1 MRLFGSSGVRRPF
14 SRELVS
20 IALRIGSVVGS
31 GGGTVLVGMDTRTT
45 GPVVGNAFVAGVM
58 SAGGNVRHTG
68 IAPTPS
74 VAFAARSYK
83 AGCMVTA
90 SHNPEPDNGLKLFNA
105 DGSAYTRGQQEEI
118 EQRIGEVCSGGWQEQ
133 GSVRP
138 IDAVTMH
145 REAILGLFPT
155 HEGFAMVID
164 AGNGAGSVITPG
176 MLFDMGV
183 TPVAVNCTPAGRFAR
198 PSEPLESYL
207 PYISGIIS
215 RSGAKGAVIHDG
227 DADRMMAF
235 DSRGRF
241 IDGDRLLMLFARYLG
256 AEKVVTTV
264 DTTMAIEELAEVRR
278 TPVGDS
284 YVSEALLS
292 WGDLGGEPSGAW
304 IFPRHSYCP
313 DGPYAAAL
321 FCEIAAE
328 WDIPGELDTMPRYPM
343 IRESWPV
350 KEPGRVLSAMGAAQ
364 PTDGIR
370 LEDEGGWCL
379 VRASGTEEK
388 IRFTAEGVTRELAE
402 EMLKRGQNLVRRGKL
417 QIQWV

>member
-1 MRLFGSSGVRRPF
+1 MRLFGSSGIRRPF
-14 SRELVS
+14 SRELVA
-20 IALRIGSVVGS
+20 IALRTGTVIGSRR
-31 GGGTVLVGMDTRTT
+31 GTVLVGMDTRTT
-45 GPVVGNAFVAGVM
+45 GPVLVNAFVAGVL
-58 SAGGNVRHTG
+58 SAGGNIRYTG

-74 VAFAARSYK
+74 VAFGARSHET
-83 AGCMVTA
+83 GCMVTA
-90 SHNPEPDNGLKLFNA
+90 SHNPEPDNGIKLFNP
-105 DGSAYTRGQQEEI
+105 DGSSFTRCQQEEI
-118 EQRIGEVCSGGWQEQ
+118 GQGMETAPAGGWKDQ

-138 IDAVTMH
+138 FDSVAIH
-145 REAILGLFPT
+145 WQAILDLFP
-155 HEGFAMVID
+155 EQRGFAMVID

-176 MLFDMGV
+176 MLSDMGV
-183 TPVAVNCTPAGRFAR
+183 TPVAVNCTPSGHFAR

-207 PYISGIIS
+207 PYIRGIIS
-215 RSGAKGAVIHDG
+215 RAGARGAVIHDG

-264 DTTMAIEELAEVRR
+264 DTTMAIEEVAEVRR

-292 WGDLGGEPSGAW
+292 WGDLGGESSGAW
-304 IFPRHSYCP
+304 IFPGHSYCP

-328 WDIPGELDTMPRYPM
+328 WDIPGEIDAMPRYPV

-350 KEPGRVLSAMGAAQ
+350 QEPGRVLSALGAAQ
-364 PTDGIR
+364 PTEGIR

-388 IRFTAEGVTRELAE
+388 IRFTAEGVTRGIADD
-402 EMLKRGQNLVRRGKL
+402 MLKRGQNLVRQGKL
-417 QIQWV
+417 QIQGG